1 MKTKTNLKTN
11 NKHTH
16 IDCESIWWR
25 VLKVSSYVG
34 HVDKLSRLL
43 VSWSESWRL
52 RKQKRRHIFAGEIVC
67 RQDHTKLR
75 HGPSLRGAEFETEL
89 CHKRFPF
96 FYFLVDP
103 KLFNS
108 WCLCMHKC
116 VCGFYFFSFFLLGS
130 EIFGDV
136 NLLYIAQF

>member
-1 MKTKTNLKTN
+1 MMKGA
-11 NKHTH
+11 
-16 IDCESIWWR
+16 ESSFVCR
-25 VLKVSSYVG
+25 

-43 VSWSESWRL
+43 VSVGKLETPKT
-52 RKQKRRHIFAGEIVC
+52 KQKRRHIFAGEIVC

-108 WCLCMHKC
+108 WCLRMHKC
-116 VCGFYFFSFFLLGS
+116 IYGFYFFFPAWFRN
-130 EIFGDV
+130 F
-136 NLLYIAQF
+136 